1 MTKLPIWLQF
11 VLVMAL
17 VLGAMAFFGWSYS
30 HPP

>member
-1 MTKLPIWLQF
+1 MTRLPLWLQYVIGF
-11 VLVMAL
+11 AI